1 MVRPRESHPDANGRL
16 AAVIR
21 RPTQR
26 RGCALA
32 PMYGTTSGWYE
43 IDGEGSFFLT
53 VESVSVES
61 WEMTVFR
68 PRGS

>member
-1 MVRPRESHPDANGRL
+1 
-16 AAVIR
+16 
-21 RPTQR
+21 
-26 RGCALA
+26 
-32 PMYGTTSGWYE
+32 MYGTTSGWYE

-61 WEMTVFR
+61 WEMTVFQ